1 MHADS
6 LLFLLGLVNLFIS
19 AKMDSQASIIM
30 FSPSRVVYKFRNLAF
45 HNLAFHDLFFDF
57 RRCFNIR
64 LLQIIIFIYC
74 KES

>member
-19 AKMDSQASIIM
+19 AKMDSQALISM
-30 FSPSRVVYKFRNLAF
+30 FSPSRVVYKFRNLV
-45 HNLAFHDLFFDF
+45 FHDLFFDL
-57 RRCFNIR
+57 RRCFNIK
-64 LLQIIIFIYC
+64 LLQIIIFVYC